1 MSAKLFVEGGGDSKT
16 LKTACRKGFRL
27 FIEKAGLRGRMPRIV
42 ACGSRRNAYQD
53 FTRENESPARQD
65 GNPHLLVDSEEPV
78 REAGPWQ
85 HLKVRDGWDRP
96 DGAMDDQCHLMV
108 EVMESWFL
116 ADREA
121 LGAFYG
127 QGFRGTALP
136 QNQHVE
142 QISKRDV
149 LYDLVQATRRT
160 RKGPYDKG
168 SHGFEILARL
178 DPSKVRNAS
187 PHADRFLEALSVLV
201 DS

>member
-1 MSAKLFVEGGGDSKT
+1 MSAKLFVEGGGGSKT

-42 ACGSRRNAYQD
+42 ACGSRGNAYQD

-85 HLKVRDGWDRP
+85 HLKVRDGWIVLTVRWTTNATLWWRSWNR
-96 DGAMDDQCHLMV
+96 GFWRIVRLLGHFMV
-108 EVMESWFL
+108 RAFAEPHFRKISMSSRFRNGMSW
-116 ADREA
+116 
-121 LGAFYG
+121 
-127 QGFRGTALP
+127 
-136 QNQHVE
+136 
-142 QISKRDV
+142 I
-149 LYDLVQATRRT
+149 DLVQATRRT

-178 DPSKVRNAS
+178 D
-187 PHADRFLEALSVLV
+187 
-201 DS
+201 

>member
-1 MSAKLFVEGGGDSKT
+1 MSAKLFVEGGGDSKM

-42 ACGSRRNAYQD
+42 ACGSRTNAYQD
-53 FTRENESPARQD
+53 FTRENESPARHD
-65 GNPHLLVDSEEPV
+65 GSPHLLVDSEEPV
-78 REAGPWQ
+78 REAGPWL

-96 DGAMDDQCHLMV
+96 DGATDDQRHLMV

-121 LGAFYG
+121 LGTFYG

-142 QISKRDV
+142 QISN
-149 LYDLVQATRRT
+149 
-160 RKGPYDKG
+160 
-168 SHGFEILARL
+168 RL
-178 DPSKVRNAS
+178 SRPS
-187 PHADRFLEALSVLV
+187 
-201 DS
+201 

>member
-1 MSAKLFVEGGGDSKT
+1 MSAKLFVEGGGGSKT

-42 ACGSRRNAYQD
+42 ACGSRGNAYQD
-53 FTRENESPARQD
+53 FTRENESRERHD
-65 GNPHLLVDSEEPV
+65 GSPHLLVDAEESV
-78 REAGPWQ
+78 REARPWQ
-85 HLKVRDGWDRP
+85 HLKVGDGWYRP
-96 DGAMDDQCHLMV
+96 DGAMDDQCHLML

-127 QGFRGTALP
+127 QRFRGTALP
-136 QNQHVE
+136 KNQHVE

-149 LYDLVQATRRT
+149 LDGLVQATRGT

-187 PHADRFLEALSVLV
+187 PYADRFLEALSVLG

>member
-27 FIEKAGLRGRMPRIV
+27 FIENAGLRGRMPRIV
-42 ACGSRRNAYQD
+42 ACGSRGNAYQD
-53 FTRENESPARQD
+53 FTRENESPACHGGSPQ
-65 GNPHLLVDSEEPV
+65 LLVDSEEPV

-85 HLKVRDGWDRP
+85 HLKVRDGWNRP

-108 EVMESWFL
+108 EIMESWFL

-127 QGFRGTALP
+127 QGFRRTALL

-149 LYDLVQATRRT
+149 LDGLVQAARGT

-187 PHADRFLEALSVLV
+187 PFADRFLEALFMLGRS
-201 DS
+201 

>member
-1 MSAKLFVEGGGDSKT
+1 MSAKLFVEGGGGSKT

-53 FTRENESPARQD
+53 FTRENETHERHVGSPY
-65 GNPHLLVDSEEPV
+65 LLVDSEEPV
-78 REAGPWQ
+78 RETGPWQ

-149 LYDLVQATRRT
+149 LDGLAQATRGT
-160 RKGPYDKG
+160 RKGSYDKG
-168 SHGFEILARL
+168 SHGFEIVERL

-187 PHADRFLEALSVLV
+187 PYAHRFLEALSVLG
-201 DS
+201 DG

>member
-42 ACGSRRNAYQD
+42 ACGSRGNAYQD
-53 FTRENESPARQD
+53 FTRENESRERHD
-65 GNPHLLVDSEEPV
+65 GSPHLLVDAEKPV

-85 HLKVRDGWDRP
+85 HLKVRDGWYRP

-108 EVMESWFL
+108 EVMEAWFL

-121 LGAFYG
+121 LGVFYG
-127 QGFRGTALP
+127 QRFRGTALP

-149 LYDLVQATRRT
+149 LDGLVQATRGT
-160 RKGPYDKG
+160 RKGPYDEG

-178 DPSKVRNAS
+178 DPSKARNAS
-187 PHADRFLEALSVLV
+187 PYADRFLEALFMLGRS
-201 DS
+201 